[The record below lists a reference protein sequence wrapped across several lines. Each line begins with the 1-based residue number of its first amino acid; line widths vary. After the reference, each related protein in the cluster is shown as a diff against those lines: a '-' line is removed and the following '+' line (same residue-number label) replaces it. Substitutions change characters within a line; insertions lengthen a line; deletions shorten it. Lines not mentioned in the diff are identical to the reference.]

1 MSTMALQDE
10 WPETRTHPA
19 PEIAV
24 ERASREQEKLQSE
37 LQALV
42 RQTCSVRHLQEPAV
56 LSREFRKLTSQVL
69 QLQEDWHEHARW
81 VETEFLPYVTWYWG
95 EEPNLFALMDHE
107 YGLADRCLER
117 FHERLGHTAV
127 PLAPEEAR
135 KLTSPLLQAYAV
147 LKNRMLEEEELV
159 QQLKDRSNRYDF

>member
-1 MSTMALQDE
+1 MRTMAPQEERFATL
-10 WPETRTHPA
+10 THPA
-19 PEIAV
+19 PDIAV
-24 ERASREQEKLQSE
+24 ERASQEQERLHAE

-42 RQTCSVRHLQEPAV
+42 RQTCSVRQAEEPAR

-69 QLQEDWHEHARW
+69 KLQEDWQAHSRW

-95 EEPNLFALMDHE
+95 EEPDLFALMDHE
-107 YGLADRCLER
+107 YELAERCLER
-117 FHERLGHTAV
+117 FNERLGQAAV
-127 PLAPEEAR
+127 PLEPEDAR
-135 KLTSPLLQAYAV
+135 KLTSHLLQAYAI